1 VLKTHVVAPSEMLK
15 GIPEAD
21 LPKNQSEFWHALAAE
36 YHNLI
41 TEAAAAQEPEIAMW
55 PYHKAD
61 SQYIWEFYVNDLALP
76 VRADAY
82 NWHGQNVSQWQYA
95 GAIVLQGGKVS
106 RHH

>member
-1 VLKTHVVAPSEMLK
+1 MLKVHVVAPSEMLK
-15 GIPEAD
+15 DIPAAD
-21 LPKNQSEFWHALAAE
+21 LPEKDAEFWHAVAAE
-36 YHNLI
+36 LQNLI
-41 TEAAAAQEPEIAMW
+41 TYACAAEEPEIVMW

-76 VRADAY
+76 VRDAH
-82 NWHGQNVSQWQYA
+82 NWHGQNVSQWKYA